1 MASRYSVYLL
11 TSLAAAGL
19 ALAFCPR
26 ARAADYYVCDCGS
39 DADADCQQ
47 GDDASDGASEAS
59 AWQTYEKARSEF
71 GSLAPGDAILFC
83 DGGAFS
89 VGAGSRWVNTSCL
102 ADNPCVVSDYAPA
115 WGSGDEA
122 LPLIWRT
129 GTGHGFAFE
138 DGGDA
143 EHEEGYHV
151 SNLRLV
157 CTSCESETGNAFFL
171 YNDIDD
177 VVIENVVMDG
187 FTIGVH
193 LAGSNACSSDP
204 LCDGKNSRLTVR
216 GCTILNSTAQGF
228 LGAGDGT
235 VIENNYFENNGTR
248 EIFDH
253 NIYYSG
259 AQDGGTAGSRIAGNE
274 LYRSSL
280 NSDGQCAA
288 VSLVV
293 HGTHTG
299 LVIEGNLVR
308 EDAGLA
314 GGGCWGIAVD
324 GGYDEAESFTDTVI
338 RGNMV
343 VNVGNMAIGVSSCVN
358 CLIENNVVISEQEG
372 FGTTAIA
379 VPDRDRGAGDAET
392 TNVDVRNNSIYMS
405 GPGGTGIRV
414 TSEGTGHMIV
424 SNAIHYAGTGS
435 GWHCLDAGLAASDYE
450 AVDNNL
456 CYFPSAGSGAEWEAG
471 SGTSPDPLAAWQAI
485 SGMGA
490 SSLMEDPGFASPAG
504 PDFNLR
510 ASSESAAM
518 VDAGHPTLSAPL
530 DFDGNARDSAPDSG
544 AFEHGAGPPPDETGE
559 VVDEVEPPV
568 DTAPDATTDP
578 STDPAVDTVV
588 DTVVDGSGDPL
599 DDAEGEDGEKEG
611 CGCRM
616 AGRDSPAG
624 PGTAGLLFLL
634 AGLLITARRKSKG
647 GA

>member
-1 MASRYSVYLL
+1 MSSRYSACLL
-11 TSLAAAGL
+11 TFLAAASL
-19 ALAFCPR
+19 ALAFCPL
-26 ARAADYYVCDCGS
+26 ARAADYYVCDCAA
-39 DADADCQQ
+39 DADADCQA
-47 GDDASDGASEAS
+47 GDDGADGTSEAA
-59 AWQTYEKARSEF
+59 AWQTYSKARSEF

-89 VGAGSRWVNTSCL
+89 VEGGSRWVNTSCL

-122 LPLIWRT
+122 LPLIRQA
-129 GTGHGFAFE
+129 GSGHGFAFE

-151 SNLRLV
+151 SNLHMV
-157 CTSCESETGNAFFL
+157 CTSCESDGGNAFFL

-177 VVIENVVMDG
+177 VVIENVTMDG

-204 LCDGKNSRLTVR
+204 QCDGQNSRLTVR
-216 GCTILNSTAQGF
+216 GCTIVNSTAQGF

-235 VIENNYFENNGTR
+235 VIENNYFENNGSR

-259 AQDGGTAGSRIAGNE
+259 VQHGGTTGSRIAGNE
-274 LYRSSL
+274 LYRSCL
-280 NSDGQCAA
+280 NADGECSA

-293 HGTHTG
+293 HGNHTG
-299 LVIEGNLVR
+299 LVIEDNLVR
-308 EDAGLA
+308 EDVGLA

-358 CLIENNVVISEQEG
+358 CLIENNVVISEQTD
-372 FGTTAIA
+372 FGTTGIA
-379 VPDRDRGAGDAET
+379 VPDRDRGAGDAEM

-405 GPGGTGIRV
+405 GAGGTGIRV

-424 SNAIHYAGTGS
+424 SNAIHYSGTAS
-435 GWHCLDAGLAASDYE
+435 SWRCLDAGLAPADYE
-450 AVDNNL
+450 AVDNNV
-456 CYFPSAGSGAEWEAG
+456 CFFPSAGSGAEWEDG
-471 SGTSPDPLAAWQAI
+471 SGTSPDPLAAWQAA
-485 SGMGA
+485 SGLGA
-490 SSLMEDPGFASPAG
+490 SSVMEDPGFSSPDG

-559 VVDEVEPPV
+559 VVDMVEPLP
-568 DTAPDATTDP
+568 DALPDATTDP
-578 STDPAVDTVV
+578 STDPSTDTAVDAP
-588 DTVVDGSGDPL
+588 GDPL
-599 DDAEGEDGEKEG
+599 DDAEAEDGEKEG
-611 CGCRM
+611 CGCRV
-616 AGRDSPAG
+616 AGGDLPAG
-624 PGTAGLLFLL
+624 PAAAGFLFLIAGLLL
-634 AGLLITARRKSKG
+634 AARRRRSKG